1 MRRALCGVTLVIA
14 VAGLAFSTASA
25 AAGARRAAVASPGD
39 LASCSGIGH
48 TPGSRADHVRGLWQ
62 RCTALWP
69 ASIVHQIA
77 VTTPLNLIPN
87 PTLAAG
93 LRQGPVRWSHEAWG
107 SNRARFSYPHSG
119 HGAGRSV
126 AVTIGSYRTGDAK
139 WYFAP
144 VSAIGGMTY
153 RFSDYY
159 QSDARTELIAQVAD
173 TAGHVHWQ
181 RLADLPA
188 ARELAAGPGDIHH
201 PERHERPHGAA
212 SARL

>member
-14 VAGLAFSTASA
+14 VAGLAFSTAIA
-25 AAGARRAAVASPGD
+25 AAGAQRAAVASPGD

-48 TPGSRADHVRGLWQ
+48 TPGSLAHHVRGLWQ

-119 HGAGRSV
+119 HA
-126 AVTIGSYRTGDAK
+126 
-139 WYFAP
+139 
-144 VSAIGGMTY
+144 
-153 RFSDYY
+153 
-159 QSDARTELIAQVAD
+159 
-173 TAGHVHWQ
+173 
-181 RLADLPA
+181 PA
-188 ARELAAGPGDIHH
+188 A
-201 PERHERPHGAA
+201 A
-212 SARL
+212 SR